1 MIAKILLYVSIFAL
15 IPIFGESISPFSEG
29 FFHNSLTTK
38 TPPKR
43 LIVPASSWFQKWN
56 HLKMKQPLKMTTPKR
71 TSANDDCICTSPNHY
86 FDQDTHI
93 FYIGQ
98 LLKRLIKIK
107 KSNQISTNSH
117 ESNENYPKTKKE
129 FIWLMKNRP
138 TKRNV
143 VEDLEV
149 IFIIT
154 LS

>member
-1 MIAKILLYVSIFAL
+1 MKLSQFVLANMIVKTLFYVSIF
-15 IPIFGESISPFSEG
+15 IFSSFG
-29 FFHNSLTTK
+29 
-38 TPPKR
+38 

-98 LLKRLIKIK
+98 LLKRLTKIK
-107 KSNQISTNSH
+107 KSNH
-117 ESNENYPKTKKE
+117 AESNENFPKTEKE
-129 FIWLMKNRP
+129 FIWSMKNRP

-154 LS
+154 LMLRKLGSSSSQCT

>member
-1 MIAKILLYVSIFAL
+1 MKLSQFVLANMIVKTLFYVSIF
-15 IPIFGESISPFSEG
+15 IFSSFG
-29 FFHNSLTTK
+29 
-38 TPPKR
+38 

-98 LLKRLIKIK
+98 LLKRLTKIK
-107 KSNQISTNSH
+107 KSNH
-117 ESNENYPKTKKE
+117 AESNENFPKTEKE
-129 FIWLMKNRP
+129 FIWSMKNRP